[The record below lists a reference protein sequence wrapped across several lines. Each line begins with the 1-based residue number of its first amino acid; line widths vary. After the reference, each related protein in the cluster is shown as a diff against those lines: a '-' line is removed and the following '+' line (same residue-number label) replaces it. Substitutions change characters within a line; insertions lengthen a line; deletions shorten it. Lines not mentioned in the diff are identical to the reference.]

1 MPEAS
6 RGRTLRAY
14 AVHLLTASGGALA
27 LLAAALLLEPAP
39 DPRRVFL
46 LLLLTVVIDGVD
58 GTLARRFEVKR
69 WAAAIDGRT
78 LDDIV
83 DFLTFTFVPLLLAWR
98 MEWVPRPAV
107 LFLVPPLLASLFGFA
122 NRQAKQESDGF
133 FRGFP
138 SYWNV
143 WAFYAGA
150 WAVRFGPLVPG
161 LVVLALAVLTV
172 APVRFLY
179 PTLAPAPWRGA
190 LLAGAALWA
199 ATILAALPTYPDT
212 PVWLLALSLVYPVF
226 YVGLSFIL
234 DRRQRL
240 ESS

>member
-1 MPEAS
+1 VPELPS
-6 RGRTLRAY
+6 GPTVRGY

-27 LLAAALLLEPAP
+27 LLAAAELLEPAP
-39 DPRRVFL
+39 DPRWVFL
-46 LLLLTVVIDGVD
+46 LLLVTVVIDGVD
-58 GTLARRFEVKR
+58 GTLARRWEVKK

-83 DFLTFTFVPLLLAWR
+83 DFLTFTFIPLLLVWR
-98 MEWVPRPAV
+98 MGWVPRPAA

-122 NRQAKQESDGF
+122 NREAKQESDGF

-150 WAVRFGPLVPG
+150 WAVRYGPLVPG

-179 PTLAPAPWRGA
+179 PTLAPRPWRGA
-190 LLAGAALWA
+190 LLVGAAIWA
-199 ATILAALPTYPDT
+199 ATILAALPSYPMT
-212 PVWLLALSLVYPVF
+212 PVWLLALSLAYPLF
-226 YVGLSFIL
+226 YVSLSLVL
-234 DRRQRL
+234 DRR
-240 ESS
+240 S